1 MALNDEAWQALCT
14 CIVDELDDV
23 SASSIKPDTLLVEDL
38 EFDSLLAINL
48 SFELEDQFDVVIE
61 EAEMSGVRTVGDLAQ
76 LIASKLES

>member
-1 MALNDEAWQALCT
+1 MALNDEAWHALCT

-61 EAEMSGVRTVGDLAQ
+61 EAEMAGVRTVGDLAQ
-76 LIASKLES
+76 LIASKLEP